1 MARIEVKVPNIDD
14 YNSLPVSA
22 LLVAVGDTV
31 QKDQG
36 LVTLAVGQD
45 TIEVASPAPGVIKSL
60 LVKVGDHVGE
70 DAPVALLEVA
80 GHNG

>member
-31 QKDQG
+31 QKDQA
-36 LVTLAVGQD
+36 LVALAVGPD

-70 DAPVALLEVA
+70 DAAVALLEVA
-80 GHNG
+80 GGNG